1 MAFSTE
7 DFRNLGRTLEDS
19 MTRGVKEAVEQAI
32 NTTTDSQQQLSE
44 ATSKLQDS
52 QVELIKA
59 VEALS
64 GLNLTNISGRAQSL
78 SLIHI

>member
-1 MAFSTE
+1 MALSTE

-32 NTTTDSQQQLSE
+32 NTTADYQHKLSE

-64 GLNLTNISGRAQSL
+64 GLSLNSTSGKA
-78 SLIHI
+78 